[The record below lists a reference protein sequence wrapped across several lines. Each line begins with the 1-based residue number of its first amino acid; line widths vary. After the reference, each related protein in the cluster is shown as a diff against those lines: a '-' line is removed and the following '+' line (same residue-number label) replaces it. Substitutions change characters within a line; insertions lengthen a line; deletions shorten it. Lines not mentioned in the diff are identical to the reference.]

1 MLKNKKIRTKLL
13 ITFGAVAATLVLAI
27 SITIF
32 SVTEIKSQIERIDT
46 LRVPTASASSNM
58 VNNINASL
66 ADLRGYM
73 ITGKDVFKQQRAIIW
88 EDIDKTKAEMLELS
102 KRWTNPANVQKL
114 EDFMVVLEEFR
125 VAQQLVEDTA
135 HSPAELPANEILFKK
150 AAPVA
155 GKQMKLITQI
165 IDRELEMEAT
175 PARKQLLGMMA
186 DVRGSLAGSLA
197 SIRAYLLSG
206 DEKFADSF
214 HAAWNKNTKR
224 FGDLQKNSYLMDA
237 GQQKA
242 FKDFST
248 ARAAFDPMPG
258 RMFEIRSSNKW
269 NMANFYLV
277 SEAAP
282 RAGKLM
288 NTLAGEKDDTGHRQS
303 GMVANQK
310 GLLSKDVA
318 LAKNTVDAL
327 VIKDIALLIIGVLIS
342 ISAIILIGKALT
354 APILELITFMQRID
368 KGETDFEVTHQERL
382 DEIGEIAKAVDSSR
396 ENVAA
401 VQKMSEKQAE
411 QEIRAEAE
419 KRKTMRDIADGFD
432 SQVGG
437 LINSLASASTE
448 LQSTAESM
456 KKIAE
461 ETSQASATVASSSE
475 ESSVNV
481 STVASAMEE
490 MTASSGEIAAQI
502 TTAKTKANDT
512 ASNAQAANETVDN
525 LNERVQN
532 IGEVVVAIQDI
543 AEQTNL
549 LALNA
554 TIEAARAGE
563 AGKGFAVVA
572 DEVKKLATET
582 AQKTSEINDRITEIQ
597 NATADTVTAMER
609 IISNIDEI
617 DQSVTGVSAAVEEQN
632 ATSSEINRS
641 VSEASQGA
649 QSVSQI
655 IIEVQK
661 GAGET
666 GSSADAVLSAAGE
679 VAKYSENL
687 KGSVDQFLDKI
698 RTDNANE
705 NANEAET
712 VQADTDEET
721 SEEISDQEPDD
732 KILETAE

>member
-1 MLKNKKIRTKLL
+1 MLENRKIRDKLL
-13 ITFGAVAATLVLAI
+13 ITFGAVALTLVFAI
-27 SITIF
+27 SITIW
-32 SVTEIKSQIERIDT
+32 SVTEVKSQIDRIET
-46 LRVPTASASSNM
+46 LRVPTAAASSNM

-73 ITGKDVFKQQRAIIW
+73 LTGKDVFKNERKVVW
-88 EDIDKTKAEMLELS
+88 EDVDKTKAEMLLLS
-102 KRWTNPANVQKL
+102 KRWTNQENVKKL

-135 HSPAELPANEILFKK
+135 HSPAELPANEILFTE

-165 IDRELEMEAT
+165 IDRELQMEAT
-175 PARKQLLGMMA
+175 PERKQLLGMMA
-186 DVRGSLAGSLA
+186 DVRGTLSGSLA
-197 SIRAYLLSG
+197 SLRAYLLSG
-206 DEKFADSF
+206 DEQFAESF
-214 HAAWNKNTKR
+214 NQSWAKNTKR
-224 FGDLQKNSYLMDA
+224 FGDLQQASYLMDA
-237 GQQKA
+237 GQKTA
-242 FKDFST
+242 FKEFST
-248 ARAAFDPMPG
+248 ARATFDTMPP
-258 RMFEIRSSNKW
+258 RMFEIRGGDKW
-269 NMANFYLV
+269 NMANYYLL

-282 RAGKLM
+282 RASKLM
-288 NTLAGEKDDTGHRQS
+288 NTLAGEKDETGHRTG

-310 GLLSKDVA
+310 KLLTKDVD

-327 VIKDIALLIIGVLIS
+327 VVKDTGLLIIGVLIS
-342 ISAIILIGKALT
+342 IGAIILIGKALT
-354 APILELITFMQRID
+354 APILELVGFMKRVDQQ
-368 KGETDFEVTHQERL
+368 ETDFEVAHMDRK
-382 DEIGEIAKAVDSSR
+382 DEVGEIARAVNASR

-401 VQKMSEKQAE
+401 VQKMTKE
-411 QEIRAEAE
+411 QEAQEVRAEEE
-419 KRKTMRDIADGFD
+419 KRKTMREMAGSFD

-448 LQSTAESM
+448 LQSTAENM
-456 KKIAE
+456 KNIAE

-502 TTAKTKANDT
+502 TTAKTKSNDT
-512 ASNAQAANETVDN
+512 ASNAQNANDTVGN

-563 AGKGFAVVA
+563 AGKGFSVVA

-582 AQKTSEINDRITEIQ
+582 AKKTDEINSRITEIQ
-597 NATADTVTAMER
+597 NATSETVTAMGR
-609 IISNIDEI
+609 IIDNIAEIDE
-617 DQSVTGVSAAVEEQN
+617 SVTGVSAAVEEQN
-632 ATSSEINRS
+632 VTASEINRS
-641 VSEASQGA
+641 ISEASQGA
-649 QSVSQI
+649 QNVSQI
-655 IIEVQK
+655 IQDVQK
-661 GAGET
+661 GATET
-666 GSSADAVLSAAGE
+666 GSSADAVLGAAGE
-679 VAKYSENL
+679 VAKLSDGL

-698 RTDNANE
+698 RSDNNVNE
-705 NANEAET
+705 NIEADHETFQAEAEGE
-712 VQADTDEET
+712 AFDEGQDNEF
-721 SEEISDQEPDD
+721 
-732 KILETAE
+732 LEAAE